1 MKVTNIII
9 QFYTLQILNM
19 KRTSFILSGLLLLV
33 SATKAQAVLGQTKP
47 SNTVMTDAKTAPNT
61 KKFKKI
67 NTSYLS
73 KGNIKL
79 KAGVIPAKDGK
90 INSTSDK

>member
-1 MKVTNIII
+1 
-9 QFYTLQILNM
+9 
-19 KRTSFILSGLLLLV
+19 
-33 SATKAQAVLGQTKP
+33 
-47 SNTVMTDAKTAPNT
+47 MTDAKTAPNT